1 MSTWLVVLV
10 TFIYAYVSIEQYIK
24 GDLSLAVVYLG
35 YTVANLGLIMV
46 VK

>member
-1 MSTWLVVLV
+1 MSMWLVVLV

>member
-1 MSTWLVVLV
+1 MSMWLVVLV
-10 TFIYAYVSIEQYIK
+10 TFIYAYVSIEQYLK

>member
-1 MSTWLVVLV
+1 MSMWLVLLV

-24 GDLSLAVVYLG
+24 GDLSLAIVYLG

>member
-1 MSTWLVVLV
+1 MSTWLVLLV

-24 GDLSLAVVYLG
+24 GDLSLAVVYFG
-35 YTVANLGLIMV
+35 YTVANFGLIMV

>member
-1 MSTWLVVLV
+1 MSSWLVTLV
-10 TFIYAYVSIEQYIK
+10 TFVYAYVSIEQWIK

>member
-1 MSTWLVVLV
+1 MSTWLVLLV

-35 YTVANLGLIMV
+35 YTIANFGLIMV

>member
-1 MSTWLVVLV
+1 MSSWLVLLV

-24 GDLSLAVVYLG
+24 GDLSLATVYLG
-35 YTVANLGLIMV
+35 YTVANLGLIMI

>member
-1 MSTWLVVLV
+1 MVVLV
-10 TFIYAYVSIEQYIK
+10 TFIYAYVSIEQYLK
-24 GDLSLAVVYLG
+24 GDLSLAIVYLG

>member
-1 MSTWLVVLV
+1 MSTWLVVIV
-10 TFIYAYVSIEQYIK
+10 TFIYAWVSIDQYIK

-35 YTVANLGLIMV
+35 YTVANFGLIMV

>member
-1 MSTWLVVLV
+1 MSMWLVVLV
-10 TFIYAYVSIEQYIK
+10 TFIYAYVSIEQYFK

-35 YTVANLGLIMV
+35 YTVANFGLIMV

>member
-1 MSTWLVVLV
+1 MSMWLVVLV
-10 TFIYAYVSIEQYIK
+10 TFIYAYVSIEQYLK

-35 YTVANLGLIMV
+35 YTVANFGLIMV

>member
-1 MSTWLVVLV
+1 MSMWLVLLV

-24 GDLSLAVVYLG
+24 GDLSLATVYLG
-35 YTVANLGLIMV
+35 YTVANLGLIMI

>member
-24 GDLSLAVVYLG
+24 GDLSLAIVYLG

>member
-10 TFIYAYVSIEQYIK
+10 TFIYAYVSIEQYVK
-24 GDLSLAVVYLG
+24 GDLSLAIVYLG

>member
-1 MSTWLVVLV
+1 MSMWLVVLV
-10 TFIYAYVSIEQYIK
+10 TFIYAYVSIEQYLK
-24 GDLSLAVVYLG
+24 GDLSLAIVYLG

>member
-10 TFIYAYVSIEQYIK
+10 TFIYAYVSIEQYVK
-24 GDLSLAVVYLG
+24 GDLSLAIVYLG
-35 YTVANLGLIMV
+35 YTVANLGLIVV

>member
-24 GDLSLAVVYLG
+24 GDLSLAIVYLG
-35 YTVANLGLIMV
+35 YTVANLGLIVV